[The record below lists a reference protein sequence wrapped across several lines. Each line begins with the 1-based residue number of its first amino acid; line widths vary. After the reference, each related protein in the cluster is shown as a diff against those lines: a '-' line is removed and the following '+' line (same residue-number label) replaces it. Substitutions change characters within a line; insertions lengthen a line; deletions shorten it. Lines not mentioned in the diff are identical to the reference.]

1 MGAPPLSV
9 RGGSTDPAA
18 WAGGVDPERHLPVP
32 GLSLVKVPG
41 AREPYLASPGVAG
54 AAGATG
60 ATGP

>member
-1 MGAPPLSV
+1 MGMPPLSA

-18 WAGGVDPERHLPVP
+18 WAGGVGPQWHIPVP
-32 GLSLVKVPG
+32 GVSLVKVPG
-41 AREPYLASPGVAG
+41 TRKPYLASPDVAG